1 MSKKKEKATPAAPSS
16 GKSCVGCDYAFP
28 DNEKKKTFCT
38 HPVTV
43 AEHNG
48 MTAMANPKKRPSWCK
63 LDAKPKERSD
73 G

>member
-1 MSKKKEKATPAAPSS
+1 MSKKKDQATPPAESCEVC
-16 GKSCVGCDYAFP
+16 CVGCDYAFK

-48 MTAMANPKKRPSWCK
+48 MTAMENPNKRPIWCK
-63 LDAKPKERSD
+63 LDAKQTKED
-73 G
+73 